1 MKFTVFLCGNENEQI
16 ILHSFKTFRIE
27 LCIELFLLNLL
38 DQFHDFISFWV
49 IYIFSDLLNKLVCVR
64 GSVPDCG
71 IAPYVKSKMNSAPG
85 RDSGVGGWFLLGAA
99 QPRSEWVMRTENG
112 AASAAK
118 I

>member
-1 MKFTVFLCGNENEQI
+1 MKMSKLF
-16 ILHSFKTFRIE
+16 LHSFKTFKIE

-71 IAPYVKSKMNSAPG
+71 IAPYVKSKKNSAPAVTRVSEVGSCLVRPSLGQSGWWEPRMG
-85 RDSGVGGWFLLGAA
+85 RQVPQRFDLKYAF
-99 QPRSEWVMRTENG
+99 
-112 AASAAK
+112 
-118 I
+118 